1 MSDRMR
7 LRAAIWRYRIRY
19 DMRGFKYGFTHPGEV
34 IRSYLGLPR

>member
-19 DMRGFKYGFTHPGEV
+19 DMRGLRYGFTHPGEV
-34 IRSYLGLPR
+34 LRAYLRVG